1 MNYYNGTEFNGDIKE
16 FKVSKSKDGYV
27 YATTSRLV
35 ALTYIARVYPNTFT
49 TIDGQECFLEI
60 VPNFFENSVKGRSG
74 YLYTLEETNFK
85 PVEQSNKCGHA
96 GAVRTAQDVK
106 VKSVEYIEDIY
117 SELLKYIKSGQLQI
131 KKFDSLDK
139 NYIKNLL
146 PKLIELNKTSTINI
160 PTNRIDLIEEYLA
173 KNVTKEE

>member
-1 MNYYNGTEFNGDIKE
+1 MGEQWSPHTAPAIQAEIEMIINVGSEF
-16 FKVSKSKDGYV
+16 S
-27 YATTSRLV
+27 
-35 ALTYIARVYPNTFT
+35 NTFT

-74 YLYTLEETNFK
+74 YLYTLEEANFK